1 MREQIFKQV
10 ICLFLKFVE
19 MSFLRFYNN
28 GIYRS
33 PYFQPIP
40 NLSQRISV
48 KILPF
53 LQIPPSREV
62 VLQIRR
68 SPALS
73 SWCVGTH
80 EHAVAEARGI
90 CLPFWIELCLVH

>member
-1 MREQIFKQV
+1 
-10 ICLFLKFVE
+10 
-19 MSFLRFYNN
+19 
-28 GIYRS
+28 
-33 PYFQPIP
+33 
-40 NLSQRISV
+40 V

-53 LQIPPSREV
+53 PQILPSREV

-68 SPALS
+68 SPTLS